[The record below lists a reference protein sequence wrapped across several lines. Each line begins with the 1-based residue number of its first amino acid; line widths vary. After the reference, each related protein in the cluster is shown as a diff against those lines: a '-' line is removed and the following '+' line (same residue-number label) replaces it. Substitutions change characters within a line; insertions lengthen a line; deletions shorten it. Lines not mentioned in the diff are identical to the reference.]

1 MENPCRVVIVDDEPP
16 ARDLI
21 GNFVGRVPGLQ
32 TVASCANALD
42 GLEVIQRLKP
52 DLVFLDIQMPG
63 MTGMELMGLSLT
75 HRPDFVLTT
84 AYPHYAAQSYDVA
97 ALDYL
102 VKPIA
107 FERFLQA
114 VVRFRE
120 KRAEAGQ
127 MVAGEIPDSPATGES
142 VWLREEKRLLQIPY
156 QEVLYVE
163 GNKDY
168 VKVFL
173 PQQTILT
180 HLTLGSAAKL
190 FRPPAFIPIHRS
202 YIVRRAAIR
211 LIDGNRLRL
220 TNGTELPIGPS
231 YRDTLKKFIT
241 LLP

>member
-1 MENPCRVVIVDDEPP
+1 MENPYRIVIVDDEPP
-16 ARDLI
+16 ARDLLET
-21 GNFVGRVPGLQ
+21 FVGRVPDLQ
-32 TVASCANALD
+32 TVACCANALD
-42 GLEVIQRLKP
+42 ALETIQRLKP
-52 DLVFLDIQMPG
+52 RLVFLDIQMPG
-63 MTGMELMGLSLT
+63 MTGMELMELPFAD
-75 HRPDFVLTT
+75 RPDFVLTT

-102 VKPIA
+102 VKPIP
-107 FERFLQA
+107 FERFMQA
-114 VVRFRE
+114 VARFRE
-120 KRAEAGQ
+120 RHAG
-127 MVAGEIPDSPATGES
+127 AKKIITWKIPDVPTTGES

-173 PQQTILT
+173 PSQTILT
-180 HLTLGSAAKL
+180 HLTLGKAAEL

-202 YIVRRAAIR
+202 YLVRWAAIR

-231 YRDTLKKFIT
+231 YRESLKKFIT

>member
-1 MENPCRVVIVDDEPP
+1 MENPYRVVIVDDEPP
-16 ARDLI
+16 ARDLMAT
-21 GNFVGRVPGLQ
+21 FVGRVPDLQ
-32 TVASCANALD
+32 TVACCANALD
-42 GLEVIQRLKP
+42 ALEAIQRLKP
-52 DLVFLDIQMPG
+52 QLVFLDIQMPG
-63 MTGMELMGLSLT
+63 MTGMELMELPFAD
-75 HRPDFVLTT
+75 RPDFVLTT

-97 ALDYL
+97 TLDYL

-107 FERFLQA
+107 FERFMQS
-114 VVRFRE
+114 VVRFKK
-120 KRAEAGQ
+120 KRTEAGKT
-127 MVAGEIPDSPATGES
+127 VTWEVPDAPATGES

-173 PQQTILT
+173 PGQTILT
-180 HLTLGSAAKL
+180 HLTLGKAAEL

-202 YIVRRAAIR
+202 YLVRRAAIR

-231 YRDTLKKFIT
+231 YRESLKKYIT